1 MQVPDW
7 MHPLFQQAWK
17 IVINLEKYTFMKPS
31 QSISQSFP
39 AVMMIIFD
47 RILENNPYG
56 CILHIKYLVLKSSL
70 KIYFFIPLWFHYSKD
85 TLNYKN
91 NLWPDLGKPTFWA
104 HLPGGIK
111 TTVSLSRNELYVSNL
126 TARKL
131 DSCFM

>member
-1 MQVPDW
+1 MCLLANVFLHYYYACALILSMLQYASSRLNASSVPTS
-7 MHPLFQQAWK
+7 MK
-17 IVINLEKYTFMKPS
+17 NCNLEKYTFMKPS

-39 AVMMIIFD
+39 AVMLIIFD

-91 NLWPDLGKPTFWA
+91 NL
-104 HLPGGIK
+104 
-111 TTVSLSRNELYVSNL
+111 
-126 TARKL
+126 
-131 DSCFM
+131 